1 MTAQSVSPDDLKNFI
16 IELFTACGVDI
27 EQCEA
32 VAANMVWSELV
43 GRTNFG
49 VSRIAVHIE
58 RLEKGVLNPECKPM
72 FESISASCARLDAD
86 NGFGHFAGQIAM
98 EKAVELAQQTGIGFV
113 GVKNSNFF
121 GTGAY
126 FVDLAAKQGMV
137 SLAMSNSFPK
147 VVAHGGTKAVLGT
160 NPFAFGAPRQN
171 DENLMVDFA
180 TSSLAGSTVRE
191 YLGKGELLPEG
202 LAVLPDGK
210 PLSDPARI
218 GEGALMPFGGAKG
231 YGVALMVEVLAGI
244 LTGSGFSH
252 SVKSTYSNFTDN
264 SDSGHCLIA
273 IDIEKWMPMVAFY
286 HRLEALVQLLKAS
299 SPTDGVLLP
308 GEVRWQNFNDNL
320 LKGIS
325 IPLPVKNTLEELS
338 LKFGISP
345 PWRETQ
351 WATGT

>member
-1 MTAQSVSPDDLKNFI
+1 MTAQSVSSDDLKGFI
-16 IELFTACGVDI
+16 VELLTACGVDI
-27 EQCEA
+27 EQCQA

-49 VSRIAVHIE
+49 VSRIAIHIE
-58 RLEKGVLNPECKPM
+58 RLEKGVLNPECTPV
-72 FESISASCARLDAD
+72 FENISTSCARLDAD
-86 NGFGHFAGQIAM
+86 NGFGHFAGKIAM
-98 EKAVELAQQTGIGFV
+98 DKAVELARQTGIGLV
-113 GVKNSNFF
+113 GVNNSNFF

-147 VVAHGGTKAVLGT
+147 VAAHGGTKAVLGT

-171 DENLMVDFA
+171 GENLMVDFA

-191 YLGKGELLPEG
+191 YLDNGELLPEG

-252 SVKSTYSNFTDN
+252 SVKSTYSNFVEN
-264 SDSGHCLIA
+264 SDSGHCVIA
-273 IDIEKWMPMVAFY
+273 IDIEKWMPMAAFY
-286 HRLEALVQLLKAS
+286 LRFEALVQLLKAS
-299 SPTDGVLLP
+299 NPTGDVLLP
-308 GEVRWQNFNDNL
+308 GEIRWQNFNDRL
-320 LKGIS
+320 VAGIS
-325 IPLPVKNTLEELS
+325 IPAPVVKTLAELS
-338 LKFGISP
+338 LKFAISP
-345 PWRETQ
+345 PWDKTQ
-351 WATGT
+351 LATGT

>member
-1 MTAQSVSPDDLKNFI
+1 MTAQSIRPDDLKNFI
-16 IELFTACGVDI
+16 VELFAACGVNID
-27 EQCEA
+27 QCEA

-49 VSRIAVHIE
+49 VSRIAIHVE
-58 RLEKGVLNPECKPM
+58 RIEKGVLNPECKPV
-72 FESISASCARLDAD
+72 FENISTSCARLDAD
-86 NGFGHFAGQIAM
+86 NGFGHYAGQIAM
-98 EKAVELAQQTGIGFV
+98 SKAVELARQTGIGFV

-147 VVAHGGTKAVLGT
+147 VVAHGGTTAVLGT

-171 DENLMVDFA
+171 GENLMVDFA

-191 YLGKGELLPEG
+191 YLAKGEPLPEG

-210 PLSDPARI
+210 PLSDPARM

-252 SVKSTYSNFTDN
+252 SVKSTYSNFIEN
-264 SDSGHCLIA
+264 SDSGHCVIA
-273 IDIEKWMPMVAFY
+273 IDVEKWMPLGAFY
-286 HRLEALVQLLKAS
+286 QRFEALIQLLKAS
-299 SPTDGVLLP
+299 SPTGSVLLP
-308 GEVRWQNFNDNL
+308 GEVRWQNFND
-320 LKGIS
+320 KREAGIS
-325 IPLPVKNTLEELS
+325 IPAPVAKILEELS
-338 LKFGISP
+338 LKFATSP
-345 PWRETQ
+345 PWDKSQ
-351 WATGT
+351 LATGT